1 MNFVDFTLIFFLAF
15 LFGYLV
21 NLLRQ
26 PPLIGYI
33 IAGAILGNIFQ
44 HQLGN
49 ISTIEELSH
58 LGIAFLMYIVGLH
71 LNSKEIKE
79 MGFKPMLI
87 GLLQVLITSIVSFVI
102 LINFVNIVTTIILSV
117 AISFSSTI
125 LIVKIISDKGEID
138 ELYSKILIAI
148 LLIQDIFVAIFLIA
162 INSFTLHS
170 KNFVLA
176 ILFLLFKLI
185 GIIVVLKLFVDYV
198 LEKMLDQIAKNQ
210 ELMFLFSVVWC
221 FLIGTLF
228 SLGGFSLEL
237 GSLIA
242 GILLASSTYQPEMS
256 SRIKPLR
263 DFFIV
268 LFFLLLGLKIRSIS
282 SGDIILIEILL
293 LVIFIL
299 KPIVSY
305 YIIKFFKYPVQ
316 VSFLSSISLGQVSAF
331 SIIIIFIASQNHLIP
346 SDIETVMTVVII
358 FTMAISSYLIKYNF
372 NLFYFLVKLGII
384 KYKSLPKGINKEE
397 SPSIIIFGYDRI
409 GFSLFSMIKKL
420 NKSYLIVDFNPAIIE
435 KLKRN
440 HINSIYGDVSDI
452 DLLESINF
460 EKTKILISTI
470 PNFEISK
477 LILKYVKNKNKD
489 LVIILTSHKI
499 QESLELYN
507 LGADYVILP
516 HFLGGEYIAT
526 FLENNYDNIGELL
539 KEKIKHIS
547 ELQKRKKEGFEH
559 PEYKKNKSNV
569 NKK

>member
-1 MNFVDFTLIFFLAF
+1 
-15 LFGYLV
+15 LF
-21 NLLRQ
+21 
-26 PPLIGYI
+26 
-33 IAGAILGNIFQ
+33 
-44 HQLGN
+44 
-49 ISTIEELSH
+49 
-58 LGIAFLMYIVGLH
+58 
-71 LNSKEIKE
+71 
-79 MGFKPMLI
+79 
-87 GLLQVLITSIVSFVI
+87 
-102 LINFVNIVTTIILSV
+102 LSV

-305 YIIKFFKYPVQ
+305 YIT
-316 VSFLSSISLGQVSAF
+316 ISLGQVSAF